1 MLFILSDCVWQTS
14 KVEYTLETK
23 TELRFE
29 VEQGAFVQ
37 LEVRHAGGQNRV
49 RSYDGCISIFLSV
62 DAGVELPTSPLVRT
76 LVKIRAD

>member
-1 MLFILSDCVWQTS
+1 MLSDCVWQTS

-37 LEVRHAGGQNRV
+37 LEVRQASEQNKV
-49 RSYDGCISIFLSV
+49 RSYVVVVFEYFSQLMSCSTGALPRAS
-62 DAGVELPTSPLVRT
+62 GVS
-76 LVKIRAD
+76 